1 MRIMKL
7 ITLFIGLFLFPI
19 IVFAQNISDYLIVQ
33 DIGVYKLGARQKV
46 VGGFIG
52 GPRIFDG
59 AGVIAPTAHFYVDHT
74 DKTYEVYYE
83 GGNSLNSPTVQVT
96 QHAGADSDKWLLH
109 EVEDSYRDGDL
120 ETLGLLT
127 DGAVLRRIDSKRIFW
142 IGIGG
147 GSFMW
152 VSNNLVI
159 KVSYTDLQGT
169 KPEPLEVVQAYLQK
183 FPSTIALTDAEIKS
197 RVHNETWIKDE
208 MERRLWLCDKW
219 NAQFQLGKVTQ
230 ADMLK
235 QLADHMTVFLKYRQR
250 YYGID
255 ATDDINALFDYSR
268 NKDAAAIMNKLTA
281 YKAWWAANKGNAI
294 SL

>member
-1 MRIMKL
+1 ML
-7 ITLFIGLFLFPI
+7 VAIGLTMLAMPQRGMTLE
-19 IVFAQNISDYLIVQ
+19 VMDYLILE
-33 DIGVYKLGARQKV
+33 DIVPYQRLTQVKDIYTKQFKSIP
-46 VGGFIG
+46 GFWIY
-52 GPRIFDG
+52 DN
-59 AGVIAPTAHFYVDHT
+59 AGVLAGADHFQYDHDDIT
-74 DKTYEVYYE
+74 YKTEYQSKAIGIGIV
-83 GGNSLNSPTVQVT
+83 VQVT
-96 QHAGADSDKWLLH
+96 QHAGSDSDRWLLH
-109 EVEDSYRDGDL
+109 EVEHGYRRSKELKATYSAPNPIRILNNNKIWFQWGAYRWINNNIVVSI
-120 ETLGLLT
+120 EFT
-127 DGAVLRRIDSKRIFW
+127 DI
-142 IGIGG
+142 
-147 GSFMW
+147 
-152 VSNNLVI
+152 
-159 KVSYTDLQGT
+159 TGT

-183 FPSTIALTDAEIKS
+183 FPSTITLTDAEIKS
-197 RVHNETWIKDE
+197 RAHNEIWIKDE

-230 ADMLK
+230 AEMLK